1 MYSIRSLCFRCLFV
15 DFCCSFVVLYI
26 IELRDSVRIAFC
38 VIEDENMTSPYQMH
52 FLKSWNVSEKI

>member
-1 MYSIRSLCFRCLFV
+1 MDSIRSLCFRCLFV
-15 DFCCSFVVLYI
+15 DFCCSFVLYI

-52 FLKSWNVSEKI
+52 FLKNWNVSEKI